1 MFVILAMMAC
11 TSEIDNKQAAE
22 VKDVVEKKAEAP
34 KADTPKAEAPKKE
47 SVKGTTL
54 SFADTSKVEWVGAKV
69 TGDHTGGFK
78 VVKGTAQVDAGALLS
93 LNAEIDIASMFSDSD
108 RLTGHLLSADFF
120 EAKKYPTATFSST
133 KVENGTI
140 TGVLDMRMIKKEISF
155 PAKISVQEQAV
166 DIQAEF
172 TINRRLWEINYN
184 GKANDLIKDDVLI
197 KLNVQY
203 K

>member
-1 MFVILAMMAC
+1 MAC

-22 VKDVVEKKAEAP
+22 VRDVPEKKTVVSKEV
-34 KADTPKAEAPKKE
+34 EAPKKQE
-47 SVKGTTL
+47 QQVPKEKAKGKTL
-54 SFADTSKVEWVGAKV
+54 SYADTSTLEWVGAKV
-69 TGDHTGGFK
+69 TGDHSGGFK
-78 VVKGTAQVDAGALLS
+78 VVKGSAQVDKGALLS

-120 EAKKYPTATFSST
+120 EAKKYPTAVFSST
-133 KVENGTI
+133 KIEDGTI
-140 TGVLDMRMIKKEISF
+140 TGILDMRMIKKEISF
-155 PAKISVQEQAV
+155 PATIATNEQSV
-166 DIQAEF
+166 DIKAEF